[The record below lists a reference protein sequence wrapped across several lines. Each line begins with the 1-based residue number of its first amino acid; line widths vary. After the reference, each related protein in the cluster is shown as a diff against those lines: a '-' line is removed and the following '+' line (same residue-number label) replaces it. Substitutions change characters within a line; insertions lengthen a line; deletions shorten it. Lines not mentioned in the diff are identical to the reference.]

1 MTPKEQIKRAESL
14 ITDATWL
21 GHSGEPVT
29 GEQAARF
36 LEAALAAVEKSG
48 WNPRSSGHSLWR
60 AMLQLADSS
69 FDADTQTVAE
79 NCLRLIVRARTG
91 ALMVFLMQWEERQG
105 RTLDDVRD
113 VVTAA
118 AKLARK
124 HGPTGGGR

>member
-48 WNPRSSGHSLWR
+48 WNRGNTLWR
-60 AMLQLADSS
+60 AMLQLADVDP

-79 NCLRLIVRARTG
+79 NCLRLIVRAHTG
-91 ALMVFLMQWEERQG
+91 ALMVFLMPWEERQG
-105 RTLDDVRD
+105 RTFDEVRD

-118 AKLARK
+118 AQLARK
-124 HGPTGGGR
+124 RRPAGGAR